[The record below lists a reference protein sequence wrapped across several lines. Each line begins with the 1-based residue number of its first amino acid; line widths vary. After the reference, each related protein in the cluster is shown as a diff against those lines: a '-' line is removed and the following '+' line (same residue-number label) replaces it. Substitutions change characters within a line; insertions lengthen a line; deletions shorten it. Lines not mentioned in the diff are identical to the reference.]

1 MSSAKQGA
9 ERPAEIIGYVGKCC
23 FNGMGCD
30 RVVGSNWELVDWQG
44 KRIGWV
50 RQGSSW
56 RVRSHLGSRMYQFYA
71 TIGGREYTGR
81 GFGEGMS
88 VRLRETA
95 ESKRRSA
102 KA

>member
-1 MSSAKQGA
+1 MSGRKAGKPA
-9 ERPAEIIGYVGKCC
+9 AEIIGYVGRCC
-23 FNGMGCD
+23 GMGCD
-30 RVVGSNWELVDWQG
+30 RVVGSSWELTDWSG
-44 KRIGWV
+44 SLIGWV

-102 KA
+102 KQ